1 MKQLKD
7 ETISIRTSAGIK
19 SALKIAAE
27 REHRSIASMI
37 EVLVIEYAQ
46 KNGLNTFESRAN
58 SNNKKTKA

>member
-46 KNGLNTFESRAN
+46 KNGLSTSESQAN
-58 SNNKKTKA
+58 SSNKKTKA

>member
-19 SALKIAAE
+19 LALKIAAE

-46 KNGLNTFESRAN
+46 KNGLSTSESQAN
-58 SNNKKTKA
+58 SSNKKTKA

>member
-58 SNNKKTKA
+58 SSNKKTKA